1 MEKEKVKVS
10 DRWGKV
16 RRIEGYISSIERSWM
31 NDGEMELRRKRL
43 EGGNRRD
50 EEKEDLRMKRGRKE

>member
-1 MEKEKVKVS
+1 M
-10 DRWGKV
+10 D
-16 RRIEGYISSIERSWM
+16 
-31 NDGEMELRRKRL
+31 DGEMELRRKRL

>member
-1 MEKEKVKVS
+1 
-10 DRWGKV
+10 
-16 RRIEGYISSIERSWM
+16 M

-50 EEKEDLRMKRGRKE
+50 EEKQDLRMERGRKE